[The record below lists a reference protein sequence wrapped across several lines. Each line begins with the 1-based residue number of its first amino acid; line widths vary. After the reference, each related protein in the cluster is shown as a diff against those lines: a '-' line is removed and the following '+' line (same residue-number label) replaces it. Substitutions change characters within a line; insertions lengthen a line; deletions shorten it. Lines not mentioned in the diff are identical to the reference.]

1 MCQLLGK
8 SCLLSQDYLYF
19 KRMQAVTDL
28 ITGPIVAKGN
38 SSMKLRDIV
47 RVPGNGK
54 PGTQAYPDHRRSGM
68 TEIL

>member
-1 MCQLLGK
+1 
-8 SCLLSQDYLYF
+8 
-19 KRMQAVTDL
+19 MQAVTDL